1 MKPIQF
7 VGNSL
12 AALRTFPQAAKRE
25 AGYQLDRVQRGLNP
39 TDWRP
44 MISVG
49 TGVREIRIH
58 AGGQFRVM
66 YLATL
71 SDRVVVLHAFGKK
84 SRKARDADIR
94 QAREALKALR
104 MGN

>member
-1 MKPIQF
+1 
-7 VGNSL
+7 
-12 AALRTFPQAAKRE
+12 
-25 AGYQLDRVQRGLNP
+25 
-39 TDWRP
+39 

-66 YLATL
+66 YLSTL